1 MFPAHMSR
9 HMVTQGACIRV
20 LCKHDDLKHL
30 FNLRH
35 APELAVWH
43 ASYTAAGDW
52 DAAAA
57 RRRAQAAK
65 AKKAAPKRR
74 AYRAESGP

>member
-1 MFPAHMSR
+1 MPIP
-9 HMVTQGACIRV
+9 GACIRV
-20 LCKHDDLKHL
+20 LSKHDDFKHL

-43 ASYTAAGDW
+43 ASYTPAGEW
-52 DAAAA
+52 DTAAA
-57 RRRAQAAK
+57 RRRAQALK

-74 AYRAESGP
+74 AYRAESGS

>member
-1 MFPAHMSR
+1 MTWHT
-9 HMVTQGACIRV
+9 VIKGACIRV
-20 LCKHDDLKHL
+20 LSKHDDLKHL

-43 ASYTAAGDW
+43 ASYTPAGEW

-57 RRRAQAAK
+57 RRRAQALK

-74 AYRAESGP
+74 SYRAESGS

>member
-1 MFPAHMSR
+1 MFRYMAIP
-9 HMVTQGACIRV
+9 GACIRV
-20 LCKHDDLKHL
+20 LSKHDDLKHL

-43 ASYTAAGDW
+43 ASYSASGDW

-57 RRRAQAAK
+57 RRHAQAAK

-74 AYRAESGP
+74 AHHAAAGF